1 MFKRIVV
8 PLDGSRLSA
17 QSLPHAV
24 ALARQFNSEVMLV
37 RVLSRTNDS
46 FLKPGGSGGRVVADI
61 VGAQAHAREIENS
74 AHAKRYLMNW
84 ARGLRDQGINVSCNV
99 LEGMPVPSIMEFAR
113 ENNASLIVMMSHGRG
128 RSKPAELGSVTD
140 AIVRGGTIPV
150 LVVHAKTVNQPQPNA
165 TE

>member
-37 RVLSRTNDS
+37 LSRTNDS
-46 FLKPGGSGGRVVADI
+46 FPKPGGSGGRVVADI

-74 AHAKRYLMNW
+74 AHAKRYLMN
-84 ARGLRDQGINVSCNV
+84 
-99 LEGMPVPSIMEFAR
+99 
-113 ENNASLIVMMSHGRG
+113 
-128 RSKPAELGSVTD
+128 
-140 AIVRGGTIPV
+140 
-150 LVVHAKTVNQPQPNA
+150 
-165 TE
+165 